1 MLYQNPRNLLQERL
15 NQVLSEGEE
24 TIISDLVKLSLLKRG
39 EKDSNE
45 LVFSELYNLLGLD
58 GFTNLVSLMD
68 GRTVTFPSRD
78 EFQEAL
84 LVVLAYY
91 YRTLEGK
98 SWDSIKDIL
107 GLQDI
112 NSVKLGIQAGQYEK
126 FLQRMIKK
134 VGPILA
140 EAPDE

>member
-1 MLYQNPRNLLQERL
+1 MLYQNPKSLLQERL

-24 TIISDLVKLSLLKRG
+24 TIISDLMKLSLLKRG

-45 LVFSELYNLLGLD
+45 LVFSELYNLLGLE
-58 GFTNLVSLMD
+58 GFSNLISLMD
-68 GRTVTFPSRD
+68 GRTVTFPSRE
-78 EFQEAL
+78 EFKEAL

-98 SWDSIKDIL
+98 SWDDIKDIL

-134 VGPILA
+134 VGPIFA
-140 EAPDE
+140 ETADE

>member
-1 MLYQNPRNLLQERL
+1 MLYQNPKSLLQERL

-24 TIISDLVKLSLLKRG
+24 TIISDLMKLSLLKRG

-45 LVFSELYNLLGLD
+45 LVFSELYNLLGLE
-58 GFTNLVSLMD
+58 GFSNLISLMD
-68 GRTVTFPSRD
+68 GRTVTFPSRE
-78 EFQEAL
+78 EFREAL

-98 SWDSIKDIL
+98 SWDDIKDIL

-126 FLQRMIKK
+126 FLQKMIKK
-134 VGPILA
+134 VGPIFA
-140 EAPDE
+140 ETADE

>member
-1 MLYQNPRNLLQERL
+1 MLYQNPKSLLQERL

-24 TIISDLVKLSLLKRG
+24 TIISDLMKLSLLKRG

-45 LVFSELYNLLGLD
+45 LVFSELYNLLGLE
-58 GFTNLVSLMD
+58 GFSNLISLMD
-68 GRTVTFPSRD
+68 GRTVTFPSRE
-78 EFQEAL
+78 EFKEAL

-98 SWDSIKDIL
+98 SWDDIKDIL

-134 VGPILA
+134 VGPIFA
-140 EAPDE
+140 ETTDE